1 MRART
6 DLAATVVTCALAL
19 ALTACGD
26 DGPAARTG
34 PASATASDSPTQ
46 SPTGSSTEPPTGS
59 PTVTPAAG
67 PLLKMEVAEVN
78 APTGWEHEDQL
89 VPLEDGARKSGQ
101 RMSLTETP
109 AFGSTLEQIAKIQRQ
124 GFDDKVLKRLDDTE
138 IDGVPVFHLLD
149 PGPHGSYEFTTEES
163 FTAVYRDK
171 VITVLFQL
179 DRDVPKAER
188 QRIVDEVLATVVWK

>member
-6 DLAATVVTCALAL
+6 GVAATVATCALAL
-19 ALTACGD
+19 VLTACGD
-26 DGPAARTG
+26 DDPSAGTKP
-34 PASATASDSPTQ
+34 PASSGQPATSAPEP
-46 SPTGSSTEPPTGS
+46 PTGSPTGS

-89 VPLEDGARKSGQ
+89 VLLEDGARKSGQ

-124 GFDDKVLKRLDDTE
+124 GFDDKMLKRLDDTE